1 MVLCLELPSL
11 PLLEYART
19 LFKHSVS
26 LKTSLLN
33 FLPALLKWGKK
44 IQDFREKSTFPNVV
58 SAIDGTHIQIRAL
71 KENHEDYFNHKH
83 YYSFIVQ
90 GVVDVSGAY
99 LCVSTGFPCRM
110 HDVRVLRLSNF
121 WSLEEDK
128 RILTMPCMDINGT
141 QIQPLILANSVYPLK
156 SWLMRP
162 FQDNRA
168 LTAARRHFNKE
179 QARTNCG
186 WTWIW
191 PNQSEVEMFGQK
203 NWRRYDEDSLHH

>member
-1 MVLCLELPSL
+1 M
-11 PLLEYART
+11 
-19 LFKHSVS
+19 
-26 LKTSLLN
+26 
-33 FLPALLKWGKK
+33 
-44 IQDFREKSTFPNVV
+44 QDFREKSTFPNVV
-58 SAIDGTHIQIRAL
+58 GAIDGTHIQIRAL

-141 QIQPLILANSVYPLK
+141 QIQLLILANSAYPLK
-156 SWLMRP
+156 SWLMHP

-168 LTAARRHFNKE
+168 LTATRTHFNKE
-179 QARTNCG
+179 QAKHELWLNMDLAKPKWGGDVWAKELTKTRWRFLTPLVHVVFCTFVFWCMMVLTG
-186 WTWIW
+186 
-191 PNQSEVEMFGQK
+191 MF
-203 NWRRYDEDSLHH
+203 